1 MISLNSEQNRAA
13 NFRHGVASVIAVPG
27 SGKTLTMSHRIAY
40 LVKDGVAPENILG
53 LTFTRN
59 SADAMRSKLQPILA
73 DQASRVTLSTIH
85 SFCYG
90 LLQSEGRV
98 FEMLSGLEQL
108 RFIRDVMK
116 KLKIKNIPVGFA
128 LREIGLAKNNMIEAG
143 EFRELYEGDE
153 TMQKIADVY
162 EGYEIE
168 KRRRGML
175 DFNDLLTEAKTL
187 LTTVSDIRERYQQTF
202 KHILVDE
209 FQDTNPAQM
218 EIVNLLVGDIHG
230 KIGTSFWVSGDDWQS
245 IYAFTGASI
254 GNILNFKKMFPGSQQ
269 FILDVNY
276 RSTPQILRACQRL
289 IEHNVKKIDKTLRT
303 NNSDGDDVMVI
314 AATNEEDEAVKIVT
328 EIKDLIARKNYA
340 HKDIAILYRANSQ
353 SRLIEEAFS
362 QHKIPYHIENG
373 TSFYQRHEVKVLL
386 DYLRLIND
394 PNSEDGNDALKSVIN
409 CPNRYIGAKFMI
421 ELEEYA
427 DQQGKHLYE
436 ALKSMPISV
445 PYLRKFIREF
455 RGVVQPLM
463 NDNGNIEPAELI
475 HLLRESLD
483 YDKFITD
490 DDIPSPDDNKI
501 QNINQ
506 LQIAAS
512 KYSDIG
518 SLLNYTD
525 TFKDEMSNDKEGISL
540 MTIHKSKGLEF
551 PVVFVIGMI
560 DGILPS
566 ARGDIEEERRITF
579 VAMSR
584 AMLLLYLTYSQK
596 HLNRNVN
603 CSPFLTEIEGG
614 HN

>member
-59 SADAMRSKLQPILA
+59 AADAMRSKLQPILA
-73 DQASRVTLSTIH
+73 DQASRVNLSTIH

-128 LREIGLAKNNMIEAG
+128 LREIGLAKNNMIEAS

-168 KRRRGML
+168 KRRKMLL

-303 NNSDGDDVMVI
+303 DNSDGDDVMVI

-328 EIKDLIARKNYA
+328 EIKDLIARKHYA

-353 SRLIEEAFS
+353 SRLIEEAFC
-362 QHKIPYHIENG
+362 QNKIPYHIENG

-394 PNSEDGNDALKSVIN
+394 PNSENGNDALKSVIN

-427 DQQGKHLYE
+427 DQEGKHLYE
-436 ALKSMPISV
+436 ALKAMPISV
-445 PYLRKFIREF
+445 PYLRKYIREF
-455 RGVVQPLM
+455 RGVAQPLM

-525 TFKDEMSNDKEGISL
+525 TFKDEMSNDKEGVSL

-551 PVVFVIGMI
+551 PAVFIIGMI
-560 DGILPS
+560 DGILPNKQS
-566 ARGDIEEERRITF
+566 DIEEERRIAF
-579 VAMSR
+579 VGMSR
-584 AMLLLYLTYSQK
+584 AMHLLYLTYSQK
-596 HLNRNVN
+596 HMNRNVN
-603 CSPFLTEIEGG
+603 CSPFLMEIEGG